1 MHFGQANAIRRDP
14 QSKEDEHMTRRHKL
28 FRAGALLCLATILSL
43 MLTPALAAYR
53 QGSQGEEVRVIQTK
67 LKRWGYYTGGVDGI
81 YGSETAEAVRY
92 FQRQNGLT
100 ADGICGSRTLA
111 ALGMSSDS
119 TGTAGRDDD
128 FTLLCR
134 MISAEARGEPYTGQ
148 VAVGAVILNRVRHPS
163 FPNTVAEVL
172 FQPGAFSPVS
182 DGQFYQV
189 RITDS
194 ARRAAQDA
202 LNGWD
207 PTGGAIYFYNPD
219 KSTSQ
224 WIFSRETVLTI
235 GEHVF
240 AK

>member
-1 MHFGQANAIRRDP
+1 
-14 QSKEDEHMTRRHKL
+14 MTRRYRL
-28 FRAGALLCLATILSL
+28 FRAGALLCLTAILL
-43 MLTPALAAYR
+43 AALTPALAAYR
-53 QGSQGEEVRVIQTK
+53 QGSRGEEVRTIQTK
-67 LKRWGYYTGGVDGI
+67 LKRWGYYTGSVDGI

-111 ALGMSSDS
+111 ALGMSSGS
-119 TGTAGRDDD
+119 SGTAGRDDD

-148 VAVGAVILNRVRHPS
+148 VAVGAVILNRVKHPS

-172 FQPGAFSPVS
+172 LQPGAFSPVS
-182 DGQFYQV
+182 DGQFYTV
-189 RITDS
+189 AITDS

-219 KSTSQ
+219 KSTSR

>member
-1 MHFGQANAIRRDP
+1 
-14 QSKEDEHMTRRHKL
+14 MTRRYRL
-28 FRAGALLCLATILSL
+28 FRAGALLCLTVILL
-43 MLTPALAAYR
+43 AALTPALAAYR
-53 QGSQGEEVRVIQTK
+53 QGSRGEEVRTIQTK
-67 LKRWGYYTGGVDGI
+67 LKRWGYYTGSVDGI

-100 ADGICGSRTLA
+100 ADGVCGSRTLA
-111 ALGMSSDS
+111 ALGMSSGS
-119 TGTAGRDDD
+119 SGTAGRDDD

-148 VAVGAVILNRVRHPS
+148 VAVGAVILNRVKHPS

-172 FQPGAFSPVS
+172 LQPGAFSPVS
-182 DGQFYQV
+182 DGQFYTV
-189 RITDS
+189 AITDS

>member
-1 MHFGQANAIRRDP
+1 MKQRGFLPRAAAVLALTVLLIAAFLPAQA
-14 QSKEDEHMTRRHKL
+14 
-28 FRAGALLCLATILSL
+28 AT
-43 MLTPALAAYR
+43 YR
-53 QGSQGEEVRVIQTK
+53 QGSRGQEVRTIQTK
-67 LKRWGYYTGGVDGI
+67 LKRWGYYSGAIDGI
-81 YGSETAEAVRY
+81 YGRETVKAVQY

-100 ADGICGSRTLA
+100 ADGVCGKQTLA
-111 ALGMSSDS
+111 ALGMGSSS
-119 TGTAGRDDD
+119 SGTASRNDD

-163 FPNTVAEVL
+163 FPNTVAGVL

-182 DGQFYQV
+182 DGQFYTVQ
-189 RITDS
+189 ITDS
-194 ARRAAQDA
+194 ARKAAQDA
-202 LNGWD
+202 LNGYD
-207 PTGGAIYFYNPD
+207 PTGGAIYFYNPA

-224 WIFSRETVLTI
+224 WIFSRPVVLTI